1 MPRPKTEL
9 FLLMSVDGKISTG
22 DTDDFDV
29 DKDIPRIP
37 GDPSAGLHQY
47 YEEEL
52 ETSLW
57 PINSGRVLAKVGVN
71 EKPIPK
77 DQEKNVNFVV
87 LDNNHLNSHGVEVMS
102 KRSKM
107 LVIVTSNKSHPVYKL
122 KSNLKNIT
130 IIEYKGEMNPVEI
143 LNKLGE
149 LGCKEATIQT
159 GGTLNNM
166 WLRSSCIDLLNIV
179 VTPILVGGK
188 TVSTLIDGPAAKSLS
203 DLRGLELISVKK
215 MKNSYLQLRYKVN
228 NPKQGKAVI
237 IK

>member
-52 ETSLW
+52 ETSWW

-77 DQEKNVNFVV
+77 DQEKNVNFVI
-87 LDNNHLNSHGVEVMS
+87 LDNNHLNPHGVEVMS
-102 KRSKM
+102 
-107 LVIVTSNKSHPVYKL
+107 
-122 KSNLKNIT
+122 
-130 IIEYKGEMNPVEI
+130 
-143 LNKLGE
+143 
-149 LGCKEATIQT
+149 
-159 GGTLNNM
+159 
-166 WLRSSCIDLLNIV
+166 
-179 VTPILVGGK
+179 
-188 TVSTLIDGPAAKSLS
+188 
-203 DLRGLELISVKK
+203 
-215 MKNSYLQLRYKVN
+215 
-228 NPKQGKAVI
+228 
-237 IK
+237 